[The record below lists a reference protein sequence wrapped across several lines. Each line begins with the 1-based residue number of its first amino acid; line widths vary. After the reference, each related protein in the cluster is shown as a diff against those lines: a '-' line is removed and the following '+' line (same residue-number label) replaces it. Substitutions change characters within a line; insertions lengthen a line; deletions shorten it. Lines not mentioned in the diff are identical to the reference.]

1 MIFFRPEII
10 CYNNKIEKERRNI
23 RHQKK
28 IKVLL
33 AIFALACVFAL
44 GLFNVCR
51 AANFQPDP
59 TVTAIG
65 KAAARA
71 REVLNW
77 TLTIKDAGFS
87 QNAGAIK
94 NAWQKIVAVNTIVV
108 FIILVIIAFGLIFRA
123 SWAREQKRTVVILLI
138 ALAASYLSYAVSV
151 TIIKTV
157 DNFQSKL
164 ARISTRDAA
173 GHQITRP
180 LRAEDLLS
188 VSFKYQDF
196 QGFKNTD
203 PNLEESINNNLLLVK
218 LTTWTTYVIAGVIIL
233 RIVLLWLLV
242 IFSPFIFPCLAFS
255 AIRNVAIVWLREF
268 GRWLFLGPLFII
280 FLVAVPYIWQQTKIT
295 PTFLPSGVT
304 RQSGIPLQTGTDNV
318 EPPSNIY
325 QSGTNI
331 ILLPPGVSGGKMQM
345 GNEVGSGNNLSET
358 DTYMRYIIALLM
370 IWAAIIL
377 PFLLLRIIM
386 SISIQA
392 GNKIINTFNQSAI
405 KNYLSSVTTHNPPPE
420 PKTPPPG
427 PIIKK
432 EIIQKNLPFVSGSQP
447 APKIVEREIVS
458 KINEKMPITQL
469 IYEAGV
475 LPEVSKM
482 ATSSRE
488 KLSQLTK
495 IEQNKEI
502 LQKSSEVLD
511 KISNP
516 EKIENQQEQQK
527 YSAIKNSIY
536 MKSLMGEKT
545 ATSLNNAI
553 TKNITH
559 YLSSNVANQI
569 YQNSLNNFS
578 KNLTSIYQGDESS
591 TKIFQQT
598 YKVPDKTLY
607 DYLLRL
613 EKQLSKANQTSQPII
628 SLSIKA
634 INKIKESLEYS
645 PEQDKKNVVAQI
657 ATKLTYPEKIKD
669 EQEKQEYT
677 ALKRVLEYGQKVGDE
692 NFVQLEKEGAVVAD
706 LLNLQTNPSPE
717 NLDSATNSIVET
729 IDKDADFANSKLMWK
744 KHYLEAPVPAGKT
757 RKEWIQ
763 DEIKKLQSVLNGFI
777 SPQEMER
784 KKALDET
791 KEILPFMMVGGY
803 DATDIVRYIK
813 AKLKAAKE
821 ALSAL
826 TSSEEKTENEDD
838 LVAVKAKKESET
850 KENQMQ
856 MASEEPQDNPQSPMV

>member
-1 MIFFRPEII
+1 
-10 CYNNKIEKERRNI
+10 
-23 RHQKK
+23 
-28 IKVLL
+28 V
-33 AIFALACVFAL
+33 LACVFAL
-44 GLFNVCR
+44 GLVTVCH
-51 AANFQPDP
+51 AASFEPDP
-59 TVTAIG
+59 TVTAVG

-77 TLTIKDAGFS
+77 TLTIKDTGFS
-87 QNAGAIK
+87 QNINVIK
-94 NAWQKIVAVNTIVV
+94 DAWQKIVAVNTIVV
-108 FIILVIIAFGLIFRA
+108 FIILVILAFGLILRA
-123 SWAREQKRTVVILLI
+123 SWAQEQKRTIVII
-138 ALAASYLSYAVSV
+138 ALAASYLSYTASV
-151 TIIKTV
+151 VIIKTV
-157 DNFQSKL
+157 DDLQTKL
-164 ARISTRDAA
+164 IRISTHDAA

-196 QGFKNTD
+196 KGFKDTD
-203 PNLEESINNNLLLVK
+203 PNLQESINNNLLLVK
-218 LTTWTTYVIAGVIIL
+218 LTTWTNYAIAGVIIL

-255 AIRNVAIVWLREF
+255 AVRNVAIVWLREF
-268 GRWLFLGPLFII
+268 GRWLFLGPLFAI
-280 FLVAVPYIWQQTKIT
+280 FLVAIPYIWQQTKIN

-304 RQSGIPLQTGTDNV
+304 RQSGIPLQTGADNT

-331 ILLPPGVSGGKMQM
+331 ILLPPGILGGKMQM
-345 GNEVGSGNNLSET
+345 NDKVGSGNNLSET

-386 SISIQA
+386 SISVQA
-392 GNKIINTFNQSAI
+392 GSKIINTFNQSAI
-405 KNYLSSVTTHNPPPE
+405 KNYLSSITTHNPPPE
-420 PKTPPPG
+420 PKTSPPG
-427 PIIKK
+427 PTITK

-447 APKIVEREIVS
+447 APKDIERATIS
-458 KINEKMPITQL
+458 KINEKMPLPQL

-475 LPEVSKM
+475 LPEVSKI
-482 ATSSRE
+482 AASSRD

-495 IEQNKEI
+495 LEQNKEI
-502 LQKSSEVLD
+502 LQKSSEALD

-516 EKIENQQEQQK
+516 EKIEDKQEQQK
-527 YSAIKNSIY
+527 YSAIKSSIY

-545 ATSLNNAI
+545 AASLNNAI
-553 TKNITH
+553 TKNVAH
-559 YLSSNVANQI
+559 YLSSNVAGQI
-569 YQNSLNNFS
+569 YKNSLNNFS

-613 EKQLSKANQTSQPII
+613 EKQLSGANQPSQPII

-645 PEQDKKNVVAQI
+645 PEQDKKNVLAQI

-669 EQEKQEYT
+669 GQEKQEYT
-677 ALKRVLEYGQKVGDE
+677 ALKRVLESGQKVGDE
-692 NFVQLEKEGAVVAD
+692 NFDQLGQEGAVVAD
-706 LLNLQTNPSPE
+706 LSNLQTNPSPE
-717 NLDSATNSIVET
+717 SLNSATNSIVET

-744 KHYLEAPVPAGKT
+744 KHYLEAPIPAGKT

-763 DEIKKLQSVLNGFI
+763 DEIKKLQSILNGFI
-777 SPQEMER
+777 SPQEIER

-791 KEILPFMMVGGY
+791 KEILPFMMVGDY

-826 TSSEEKTENEDD
+826 TSGEKTENEDN
-838 LVAVKAKKESET
+838 LVMVSAKKESGV